1 MHRVE
6 IGQVFIDILQRKKKE
21 RKVLKV
27 SRGDESF
34 NLPVI
39 DEKLPD
45 PKSIPLRKRKANDE
59 NVEKKLL
66 FLPPFIM
73 EKELFHGTV
82 SHMYWLLHLLSSP
95 E

>member
-1 MHRVE
+1 M
-6 IGQVFIDILQRKKKE
+6 
-21 RKVLKV
+21 KV

-59 NVEKKLL
+59 NVEKKVVVFAPLH
-66 FLPPFIM
+66 
-73 EKELFHGTV
+73 HGEGVICKPYVLTTAF
-82 SHMYWLLHLLSSP
+82 M
-95 E
+95 